1 MPSSISNALRGY
13 EIVDLSHTLDD
24 KAPAAYRMYNRITW
38 MSPTVRDRFNAA
50 MLLIF
55 EHAGTHVDAP
65 NHLVSI
71 GEPTIEETPLS
82 QWMGDCCVIS
92 MKGIEQGGLVK
103 ASNIERWEQEHGVIS
118 KGEFVLFN
126 FGWPNGWTAKP
137 QGGSEYRLNPG
148 LSEEAAKYLVS
159 RGVGLVGLDVPSID
173 SYKDEGSPAH
183 RIILEKKIAL
193 LETLINLEKLP
204 PRGSYLIAL
213 PLKIKGG
220 SGSPVRAVALVPN
233 Y

>member
-1 MPSSISNALRGY
+1 MPSSISNVLKRY
-13 EIVDLSHTLDD
+13 EIIDLSHTLDD
-24 KAPAAYRMYNRITW
+24 EAPAAFRMYNRITW

-65 NHLVSI
+65 NHLASI
-71 GEPTIEETPLS
+71 GEPTIDKTPLD
-82 QWMGDCCVIS
+82 QWMGDCCVINIR
-92 MKGIEQGGLVK
+92 GIEQGSFVK
-103 ASNIERWEQEHGVIS
+103 ASIIESWEQEHGEIG

-126 FGWPNGWTAKP
+126 FGWPNGWAAKS
-137 QGGSEYRLNPG
+137 QSGCEYKLNPG
-148 LSEEAAKYLVS
+148 LSEEAATYLVS
-159 RGVGLVGLDVPSID
+159 KGVKLVGLDVPSVD
-173 SYKDEGSPAH
+173 SYKDESSSAH
-183 RIILEKKIAL
+183 RILLENKIAI
-193 LETLINLEKLP
+193 LETLVNLEKLP

-220 SGSPVRAVALVPN
+220 SGSPVRAIALVPN